1 MTPVSTASSGGV
13 GQARLRVEDRALL
26 TGRGRFTDDIRIAGC
41 LHAAFVRSPE
51 AQGRIAAVDT
61 AEAAA
66 MPGVVRIFTGADLSG
81 MGRTSVN
88 PLMPELRPL
97 PPQPL
102 AVETVAAVGAPV
114 ALVVAETAAAALDAA
129 EAVFVDI
136 EPPTL
141 QSPDGAAAAYRA
153 RETWRSQPAGE
164 ARNAVARATVSLRQ
178 PLLAPAALE
187 PRGLVADAATEPGRL
202 TVWLGSQSP
211 HRAREELAAVLRLDP
226 DLVRVVA
233 PDVGGAFG
241 MKASLYPEDIAVAF
255 AARTL
260 GRCVKW
266 IATRSEDFLAAT
278 QGRGQTVEAGLSA
291 AADGT
296 LLHLDAAV
304 RAPLGHWMPYSA
316 VVPARN
322 AGRIFPGPYKVASV
336 DIEAAGIETNGAAV
350 GIYRGAG
357 RPEAALA
364 MELLIERL
372 AGALDLPPEDVRRRN
387 FVPAADMPWTT
398 PTGQTLDSGDY
409 RAAYDRAKAL
419 MATQPPADDGRLRGC
434 ATVAY
439 IEPSGLGWERARI
452 TLGAD
457 GTMTAATGSTAQ
469 GQGRTTAVQQI
480 VADRLAADPDAVTV
494 VHGDS
499 AAPETGIGALASRS
513 TPIGGSALV
522 AACRDLRRQAEERL
536 GRPIGDRPDWTAI
549 ASQAGDL
556 VADVTYSAEGEAW
569 GYGAVG
575 CAVAIDPETGV
586 PTVERLVWVDDAGT
600 VVNPML
606 AEGQLLGGIAQGI
619 GEAVLERI
627 VYDADGQLLTGS
639 FMDYGIPRAG
649 DMPPVTLERLE
660 TPSPANLLG
669 AKGIG
674 EAGAIGAPAAIAC
687 AIMDALRPLGVKHL
701 DMPYTPAHIWQ
712 AIRGARTDA
721 RTDSGTGGGSG
732 NGIEHEQEE

>member
-1 MTPVSTASSGGV
+1 MSENPTASSGGV

-51 AQGRIAAVDT
+51 SHGRIARIET

-66 MPGVVRIFTGADLSG
+66 LPGVAAVFTGADLAG
-81 MGRTSVN
+81 LGRTSVN
-88 PLMPELRPL
+88 PLMPEIRPL
-97 PPQPL
+97 PPAAL
-102 AVETVAAVGAPV
+102 AMDVVKSVGAPV
-114 ALVVAETAAAALDAA
+114 ALVVAETAAAAADAA
-129 EAVFVDI
+129 ESVWVEI
-136 EPPTL
+136 EPVPANTA
-141 QSPDGAAAAYRA
+141 PGGTEAVRA
-153 RETWRSQPAGE
+153 REIWRTLAPDT
-164 ARNAVARATVSLRQ
+164 RNAAAQASVSLRQ

-211 HRAREELAAVLRLDP
+211 HRARAELAAVLGMDADR
-226 DLVRVVA
+226 VRVVA

-255 AARTL
+255 AALSL

-266 IATRSEDFLAAT
+266 VATRSEDFLAAT
-278 QGRGQTVEAGLSA
+278 QGRGQSIEASLSA
-291 AADGT
+291 AADGA
-296 LLHLDAAV
+296 LLHLEATV
-304 RAPLGHWMPYSA
+304 RAPLGSWMPYSA

-322 AGRIFPGPYKVASV
+322 AGRILPGPYKVASAG
-336 DIEAAGIETNGAAV
+336 IEAAGVETRRAAV

-372 AGALDLPPEDVRRRN
+372 AEALDLPAEDVRRRN
-387 FVPAADMPWTT
+387 FVAAADMPWTT
-398 PTGQTLDSGDY
+398 PTGQRLDSGDY
-409 RAAYDRAKAL
+409 RAAYDRAAAL
-419 MATQPPADDGRLRGC
+419 MAAPNASEPEADGLLRGK

-439 IEPSGLGWERARI
+439 IEPSGLGWETARL
-452 TLGAD
+452 TLDPD
-457 GTMTAATGSTAQ
+457 GSIVAATGSTAQ

-480 VADRLAADPDAVTV
+480 VGDRLGVDPNTVAV

-499 AAPETGIGALASRS
+499 RAPATAIGALASRS

-522 AACRDLRRQAEERL
+522 EACNTLRRQAEARL
-536 GRPIGDRPDWTAI
+536 RESVGDTPDWTAI
-549 ASQAGDL
+549 ARQTGGLA
-556 VADVTYSAEGEAW
+556 ADATYTAAGEAW

-586 PTVERLVWVDDAGT
+586 LTVERLVWVDDAGT

-627 VYDADGQLLTGS
+627 VYDDDGQLLTGS
-639 FMDYGIPRAG
+639 FMDYGIPRAA
-649 DMPPVTLERLE
+649 DMPPVTLERME

-687 AIMDALRPLGVKHL
+687 AVMDALRPLGVKHL
-701 DMPYTPAHIWQ
+701 DMPYSPARLWH
-712 AIRGARTDA
+712 AIRSAEDGA
-721 RTDSGTGGGSG
+721 G
-732 NGIEHEQEE
+732 NR

>member
-1 MTPVSTASSGGV
+1 MNTDPTASSGGI

-26 TGRGRFTDDIRIAGC
+26 IGRGRFTDDIRIAGC

-51 AQGRIAAVDT
+51 ARGRIAGIDT

-66 MPGVVRIFTGADLSG
+66 LPGVVRIFTGADLAG
-81 MGRTSVN
+81 LGQTSVN
-88 PLMPELRPL
+88 PLMPELQPL
-97 PPQPL
+97 PPEPL
-102 AVETVAAVGAPV
+102 AAGTVAAVGQPV

-129 EAVFVDI
+129 EAVYVDI
-136 EPPTL
+136 EPLPL
-141 QSPDGAAAAYRA
+141 KPAADGAAVVRA
-153 RETWRSQPAGE
+153 REAWRTPAAQ
-164 ARNAVARATVSLRQ
+164 ARNAAARASVSLRQ

-187 PRGLVADAATEPGRL
+187 PRGLVADAASEPGRL

-211 HRAREELAAVLRLDP
+211 HRAREELVAVLGLDP
-226 DLVRVVA
+226 EAVRVVA

-255 AARTL
+255 AARSL
-260 GRCVKW
+260 GRCVRW
-266 IATRSEDFLAAT
+266 TATRSEEFLAAT
-278 QGRGQTVEAGLSA
+278 QGRGQRIEAGLGA

-296 LLHLDAAV
+296 LLHLEAAV
-304 RAPLGHWMPYSA
+304 RAPLGSWMPYSA

-322 AGRIFPGPYKVASV
+322 AGRILPGPYRVASV
-336 DIEAAGIETNGAAV
+336 DIEATGVETRGAAV

-372 AGALDLPPEDVRRRN
+372 AGALDLPPEEVRRRN
-387 FVPAADMPWTT
+387 FVSAADMPWIT

-409 RAAYDRAKAL
+409 RAAYDRAAAL
-419 MATQPPADDGRLRGC
+419 IRSEPAESDNLLRGS

-439 IEPSGLGWERARI
+439 IEPSGLGWETARLK
-452 TLGAD
+452 LGAD
-457 GTMTAATGSTAQ
+457 GAITAATGSAAQ

-480 VADRLAADPDAVTV
+480 VGDGLGVAPDAVGV

-499 AAPETGIGALASRS
+499 RAPDTAIGALASRS

-536 GRPIGDRPDWTAI
+536 GRRPGDRPDWTAI
-549 ASQAGDL
+549 AQETGEL
-556 VADVTYSAEGEAW
+556 VADATYSAAGEAW

-586 PTVERLVWVDDAGT
+586 LTIERLVWVDDAGT

-606 AEGQLLGGIAQGI
+606 AEGQLLGGIAQGV

-627 VYDADGQLLTGS
+627 VYDGDGQLLTGS
-639 FMDYGIPRAG
+639 FMDYGIPRAA
-649 DMPPVTLERLE
+649 DMPPVALERME
-660 TPSPANLLG
+660 TPSPANVLG

-687 AIMDALRPLGVKHL
+687 AVMAALRPLGVKHL

-712 AIRGARTDA
+712 AIRDAQTGDGAGAGDR
-721 RTDSGTGGGSG
+721 
-732 NGIEHEQEE
+732 

>member
-26 TGRGRFTDDIRIAGC
+26 TGQGRFADDIRIAGC

-51 AQGRIAAVDT
+51 AQGRIAAIDT

-66 MPGVVRIFTGADLSG
+66 MQGVVRILTGPDLAG
-81 MGRTSVN
+81 LGRTSVN
-88 PLMPELRPL
+88 PLMPEVRPR
-97 PPQPL
+97 PPEPL
-102 AVETVAAVGAPV
+102 AIETVAAVGAPV

-136 EPPTL
+136 EPAPL
-141 QSPDGAAAAYRA
+141 QPPDGAAAAYRA
-153 RETWRSQPAGE
+153 RETWRSIPAGE
-164 ARNAVARATVSLRQ
+164 ARNTAARATVSLRQ

-187 PRGLVADAATEPGRL
+187 PRGLVADAATESGRL

-211 HRAREELAAVLRLDP
+211 HRAREELAAVLGLDP
-226 DLVRVVA
+226 GAIRVVA

-255 AARTL
+255 AALTL

-266 IATRSEDFLAAT
+266 IATRSEEFLAAT
-278 QGRGQTVEAGLSA
+278 QGRGQTIDAGLSA
-291 AADGT
+291 DSDGR

-304 RAPLGHWMPYSA
+304 RAPLGSWMPYSA

-322 AGRIFPGPYKVASV
+322 AGRIMPGPYRVASV
-336 DIEAAGIETNGAAV
+336 DIEATGVETNGAAV

-372 AGALDLPPEDVRRRN
+372 AKALELPPEDMRRRN
-387 FVPAADMPWTT
+387 FVSAADMPWTT
-398 PTGQTLDSGDY
+398 PTGQELDSGDY
-409 RAAYDRAKAL
+409 RAAYDRA
-419 MATQPPADDGRLRGC
+419 ATLLRPGPPESGGLLRGS

-439 IEPSGLGWERARI
+439 IEPSGLGWETARL
-452 TLGAD
+452 TLRAD
-457 GTMTAATGSTAQ
+457 GAITAATGSTAQ

-480 VADRLAADPDAVTV
+480 VGDSLGVAPDAVSV

-499 AAPETGIGALASRS
+499 RAPDTAIGALASRS

-522 AACRDLRRQAEERL
+522 AACGDLRRQAEERL
-536 GRPIGDRPDWTAI
+536 GRPVGDRPDWIAI
-549 ASQAGDL
+549 ARETGEL
-556 VADVTYSAEGEAW
+556 VADATYSAAGEAW

-586 PTVERLVWVDDAGT
+586 LTIERLVWVDDAGT
-600 VVNPML
+600 VINPIL
-606 AEGQLLGGIAQGI
+606 AEGQLLGGIAQGV

-639 FMDYGIPRAG
+639 FMDYGIPRAA
-649 DMPPVTLERLE
+649 DMPPVTLERME

-687 AIMDALRPLGVKHL
+687 AVMAALRPLGVKHL

-712 AIRGARTDA
+712 AIRDAQTGDGAGAGDR
-721 RTDSGTGGGSG
+721 
-732 NGIEHEQEE
+732 

>member
-1 MTPVSTASSGGV
+1 MSENPTASPGGV

-26 TGRGRFTDDIRIAGC
+26 TGQGQFTDDIRIAGC

-51 AQGRIAAVDT
+51 AHGRIARIET

-66 MPGVVRIFTGADLSG
+66 LPGVAAVFTGADLASLG
-81 MGRTSVN
+81 STSVN
-88 PLMPELRPL
+88 PLMPEIRPL
-97 PPQPL
+97 PPAAL
-102 AVETVAAVGAPV
+102 AMDVVASVGAPV
-114 ALVVAETAAAALDAA
+114 ALVVAETAAAATDAA
-129 EAVFVDI
+129 ESVRVEI
-136 EPPTL
+136 EPLPADTA
-141 QSPDGAAAAYRA
+141 PGGTEAVRA
-153 RETWRSQPAGE
+153 REIWRTPAPDT
-164 ARNAVARATVSLRQ
+164 RNAAAQTSVSLRQ

-211 HRAREELAAVLRLDP
+211 HRAREELAAVLGLDA
-226 DLVRVVA
+226 DRVRVVA

-255 AARTL
+255 AALSL

-278 QGRGQTVEAGLSA
+278 QGRGQSIEASLSA
-291 AADGT
+291 AADGA
-296 LLHLDAAV
+296 LLHLETTV
-304 RAPLGHWMPYSA
+304 RAPLGSWMPYSA

-322 AGRIFPGPYKVASV
+322 AGRILPGPYKVASAG
-336 DIEAAGIETNGAAV
+336 IEAAGVETRRAAV

-372 AGALDLPPEDVRRRN
+372 AEALDLPAEDMRRRN
-387 FVPAADMPWTT
+387 FVAAADMPWTT
-398 PTGQTLDSGDY
+398 PTGQRLDSGDY
-409 RAAYDRAKAL
+409 RAAYDRAVAL
-419 MATQPPADDGRLRGC
+419 MAAPKAPEPEAGGLLRGE

-439 IEPSGLGWERARI
+439 IEPSGLGWETARL
-452 TLGAD
+452 TLDPD
-457 GTMTAATGSTAQ
+457 GSIVAATGSSAQ

-480 VADRLAADPDAVTV
+480 VCDRLGVDPDTVAV

-499 AAPETGIGALASRS
+499 DAPATAIGALASRS

-522 AACRDLRRQAEERL
+522 EACRALRQQAEERL
-536 GRPIGDRPDWTAI
+536 GRPLANRPDWPAI
-549 ASQAGDL
+549 AQQTGGL
-556 VADVTYSAEGEAW
+556 VAEATYTADGEAW

-586 PTVERLVWVDDAGT
+586 LTVERLVWVDDAGT

-627 VYDADGQLLTGS
+627 VYDDDGQLLTGS
-639 FMDYGIPRAG
+639 FMDYGIPRAA
-649 DMPPVTLERLE
+649 DMPPVTLERME

-687 AIMDALRPLGVKHL
+687 AVMDALRPLGVKHL
-701 DMPYTPAHIWQ
+701 DMPYSPARLWH
-712 AIRGARTDA
+712 AIRSAEDGA
-721 RTDSGTGGGSG
+721 G
-732 NGIEHEQEE
+732 NR

>member
-13 GQARLRVEDRALL
+13 GQARRRVEDRALL
-26 TGRGRFTDDIRIAGC
+26 TGQGRFADDIRIAGC

-51 AQGRIAAVDT
+51 ARGRIAAVDT

-66 MPGVVRIFTGADLSG
+66 MPGVVRIFAGPDLAG
-81 MGRTSVN
+81 LGRTSVN

-97 PPQPL
+97 PPEPL
-102 AVETVAAVGAPV
+102 AIETVAAVGAPV
-114 ALVVAETAAAALDAA
+114 ALVVADTAAAAMDAA
-129 EAVFVDI
+129 EAVWAEI
-136 EPPTL
+136 EPLPADIA
-141 QSPDGAAAAYRA
+141 PGGPEAVRA
-153 RETWRSQPAGE
+153 RERWRTPAPDT
-164 ARNAVARATVSLRQ
+164 RNAAAHASVALRQ

-187 PRGLVADAATEPGRL
+187 PRGLVADAASEPGRL

-211 HRAREELAAVLRLDP
+211 HRAREELAAVLGLDP
-226 DLVRVVA
+226 ELIRVVA

-255 AARTL
+255 AARSL

-278 QGRGQTVEAGLSA
+278 QGRGQSIEASLNA

-322 AGRIFPGPYKVASV
+322 AGRILPGPYRVASV
-336 DIEAAGIETNGAAV
+336 DIEAAGLETQGAAV

-372 AGALDLPPEDVRRRN
+372 ADALDLPPDEMRRRN
-387 FVPAADMPWTT
+387 FVKAADMPWTT
-398 PTGQTLDSGDY
+398 PTGQRLDSGDY
-409 RAAYDRAKAL
+409 STAHDRAAALLGPETAAK
-419 MATQPPADDGRLRGC
+419 DGLLHGR

-439 IEPSGLGWERARI
+439 IEPSGLGWETARL

-457 GTMTAATGSTAQ
+457 GTITAATGSTAQ

-480 VADRLAADPDAVTV
+480 VGSRLGIDPDAVGV
-494 VHGDS
+494 IHGDS
-499 AAPETGIGALASRS
+499 RAPATAIGALASRS
-513 TPIGGSALV
+513 TPIGGSALIE
-522 AACRDLRRQAEERL
+522 ACRDLRRRAEEHP
-536 GRPIGDRPDWTAI
+536 GRPPGDRPDWPAI
-549 ASQAGDL
+549 AQRTGGL
-556 VADVTYSAEGEAW
+556 VADATYTADGEAW

-586 PTVERLVWVDDAGT
+586 LTVERLVWVDDAGT

-606 AEGQLLGGIAQGI
+606 AEGQLLGGIAQGF

-639 FMDYGIPRAG
+639 FMDYGIPRAA
-649 DMPPVTLERLE
+649 DMPPVTLERME

-674 EAGAIGAPAAIAC
+674 EAGTIGAPAAIAC
-687 AIMDALRPLGVKHL
+687 AVMDALRPLGVKHL
-701 DMPYTPAHIWQ
+701 DMPFTPAHIWQ
-712 AIRGARTDA
+712 AIRDA
-721 RTDSGTGGGSG
+721 RTDSGAGAG
-732 NGIEHEQEE
+732 NR

>member
-1 MTPVSTASSGGV
+1 MSENSTASPGGV

-51 AQGRIAAVDT
+51 SHGRIARIET

-66 MPGVVRIFTGADLSG
+66 LPGVAAVFTGADLAG
-81 MGRTSVN
+81 LGRTSVN
-88 PLMPELRPL
+88 PLMPEIRPL
-97 PPQPL
+97 PPAAL
-102 AVETVAAVGAPV
+102 AMDVVKSVGAPV
-114 ALVVAETAAAALDAA
+114 ALVVAETAAAAADAA
-129 EAVFVDI
+129 ESVWVEI
-136 EPPTL
+136 EPVPANTA
-141 QSPDGAAAAYRA
+141 PGGTEAVRA
-153 RETWRSQPAGE
+153 REIWRTLAPDT
-164 ARNAVARATVSLRQ
+164 RNAAAQASVSLRQ

-211 HRAREELAAVLRLDP
+211 HRARAELAAVLGMDADR
-226 DLVRVVA
+226 VRVVA

-241 MKASLYPEDIAVAF
+241 MKASLYPEDIAIAF
-255 AARTL
+255 AALSL

-266 IATRSEDFLAAT
+266 VATRSEDFLAAT
-278 QGRGQTVEAGLSA
+278 QGRGQSIEASLSA
-291 AADGT
+291 AADGA
-296 LLHLDAAV
+296 LLHLEATV
-304 RAPLGHWMPYSA
+304 RAPLGSWMPYSA

-322 AGRIFPGPYKVASV
+322 AGRILPGPYKVASAG
-336 DIEAAGIETNGAAV
+336 IEAAGVETRRAAV

-372 AGALDLPPEDVRRRN
+372 AEALDLPAEDVRRRN
-387 FVPAADMPWTT
+387 FVAAADMPWTT
-398 PTGQTLDSGDY
+398 PTGQRLDSGDY
-409 RAAYDRAKAL
+409 RAAYDRAVAL
-419 MATQPPADDGRLRGC
+419 MAAPNASEPEADGLLRGK

-439 IEPSGLGWERARI
+439 IEPSGLGWETARL
-452 TLGAD
+452 TLDPD
-457 GTMTAATGSTAQ
+457 GSIVAATGSTAQ

-480 VADRLAADPDAVTV
+480 VGDRLGVDPNTVAV

-499 AAPETGIGALASRS
+499 RAPATAIGALASRS

-522 AACRDLRRQAEERL
+522 EACNTLRRQAEARL
-536 GRPIGDRPDWTAI
+536 RESVGDTPDWTAI
-549 ASQAGDL
+549 ARQTGGLA
-556 VADVTYSAEGEAW
+556 ADATYTAAGEAW

-586 PTVERLVWVDDAGT
+586 LTVERMVWVDDAGI
-600 VVNPML
+600 VINPML

-627 VYDADGQLLTGS
+627 VYDDDGQLLTGS
-639 FMDYGIPRAG
+639 FMDYGIPRAA
-649 DMPPVTLERLE
+649 DMPPVTVERME

-674 EAGAIGAPAAIAC
+674 EAGTIGAPAAIAC
-687 AIMDALRPLGVKHL
+687 AVMDALRPLGVKHL
-701 DMPYTPAHIWQ
+701 DMPYTPARLWN
-712 AIRGARTDA
+712 AIRNADDGA
-721 RTDSGTGGGSG
+721 G
-732 NGIEHEQEE
+732 NR

>member
-1 MTPVSTASSGGV
+1 MTPVPIATSGGV

-26 TGRGRFTDDIRIAGC
+26 TGRGRFTDDIRVAGC

-51 AQGRIAAVDT
+51 AQGRIATIDT

-66 MPGVVRIFTGADLSG
+66 MAGVVRIFTGADLAG
-81 MGRTSVN
+81 LGQTSVN
-88 PLMPELRPL
+88 PLMPNLRPL
-97 PPQPL
+97 PPEPL
-102 AVETVAAVGAPV
+102 AAGTVAAAGAPV
-114 ALVVAETAAAALDAA
+114 VLVVAETAAAALDAA
-129 EAVFVDI
+129 EAVVVDI
-136 EPPTL
+136 DPLPIKPAEGETAAIRAHESWSSPPGTE
-141 QSPDGAAAAYRA
+141 D
-153 RETWRSQPAGE
+153 
-164 ARNAVARATVSLRQ
+164 RNAAVQATVSLRQ

-187 PRGLVADAATEPGRL
+187 SRGLVADAESEPGRL

-211 HRAREELAAVLRLDP
+211 HRAREELAAVLGIDP
-226 DLVRVVA
+226 EPIRVVA

-241 MKASLYPEDIAVAF
+241 IKASLYPEDIAVAV
-255 AARTL
+255 AARSL
-260 GRCVKW
+260 DRCVKW
-266 IATRSEDFLAAT
+266 IASRSEEFLAAT
-278 QGRGQTVEAGLSA
+278 QGRGQSIEASLSA

-296 LLHLDAAV
+296 LLHLDATV

-322 AGRIFPGPYKVASV
+322 AGRILPGPYKVATV
-336 DIEAAGIETNGAAV
+336 DIEAAGVETSGAAV

-372 AGALDLPPEDVRRRN
+372 AEALDIAPEELRRRN
-387 FVPAADMPWTT
+387 FVAAADMPWTT
-398 PTGQTLDSGDY
+398 PTGQRLDSGDY
-409 RAAYDRAKAL
+409 PAAYDRAAAL
-419 MATQPPADDGRLRGC
+419 LADAVSAEPAADDGLLRGS
-434 ATVAY
+434 ATIAY
-439 IEPSGLGWERARI
+439 IEPSGLGWETARL

-457 GTMTAATGSTAQ
+457 GAITAATGSTAQ

-480 VADRLAADPDAVTV
+480 IGDSLGVEPDAVAV

-499 AAPETGIGALASRS
+499 RAPATAIGALASRS

-522 AACRDLRRQAEERL
+522 AACRDLRQQAEERL
-536 GRPIGDRPDWTAI
+536 ARPIGDRPDWTAI
-549 ASQAGDL
+549 ALQAGEL
-556 VADVTYSAEGEAW
+556 VADVIYSADGEAW

-586 PTVERLVWVDDAGT
+586 LTVERLVWVDDAGT

-606 AEGQLLGGIAQGI
+606 AEGQLLGGIAQGV

-639 FMDYGIPRAG
+639 FMDYGIPRAA
-649 DMPPVTLERLE
+649 DMPPVTLARME

-669 AKGIG
+669 ARGIG

-687 AIMDALRPLGVKHL
+687 AVMAALRPLGVKHL
-701 DMPYTPAHIWQ
+701 DMPYTPARLWQ
-712 AIRGARTDA
+712 AIRETTAGA
-721 RTDSGTGGGSG
+721 GTG
-732 NGIEHEQEE
+732 

>member
-13 GQARLRVEDRALL
+13 GQARRRVEDRALL
-26 TGRGRFTDDIRIAGC
+26 TGQGRFTDDIRIAGC

-51 AQGRIAAVDT
+51 ARGRIAAVDT

-66 MPGVVRIFTGADLSG
+66 MPGVVRIFAGPDLAG
-81 MGRTSVN
+81 LGRTSVN

-97 PPQPL
+97 PPEPL
-102 AVETVAAVGAPV
+102 AIETVAAVGAPV
-114 ALVVAETAAAALDAA
+114 ALVVADTAAAAMDAA
-129 EAVFVDI
+129 EAVWAEI
-136 EPPTL
+136 EPLPADIA
-141 QSPDGAAAAYRA
+141 PGGPEAVRA
-153 RETWRSQPAGE
+153 RERWRTPAPDT
-164 ARNAVARATVSLRQ
+164 RNAAAQASVSLRQ

-187 PRGLVADAATEPGRL
+187 PRGLVADAASEPGRL

-211 HRAREELAAVLRLDP
+211 HRAREELAAVLGLDP
-226 DLVRVVA
+226 ELIRVVA

-255 AARTL
+255 AARSL

-278 QGRGQTVEAGLSA
+278 QGRGQSIEASLNA

-322 AGRIFPGPYKVASV
+322 AGRILPGPYRVASV
-336 DIEAAGIETNGAAV
+336 DIEAAGLETQGAAV

-372 AGALDLPPEDVRRRN
+372 ADALDLSPDEMRRRN
-387 FVPAADMPWTT
+387 FVKAADMPWTT
-398 PTGQTLDSGDY
+398 PTGQRLDSGDY
-409 RAAYDRAKAL
+409 SAAHDRAAALLGPETAAK
-419 MATQPPADDGRLRGC
+419 DGLLHGR

-439 IEPSGLGWERARI
+439 IEPSGLGWETARL

-457 GTMTAATGSTAQ
+457 GTITAATGSTAQ

-480 VADRLAADPDAVTV
+480 VGSRLGIDPDAVGV
-494 VHGDS
+494 IHGDS
-499 AAPETGIGALASRS
+499 RAPATAIGALASRS
-513 TPIGGSALV
+513 TPIGGSALIE
-522 AACRDLRRQAEERL
+522 ACRGLRRRAEEHP
-536 GRPIGDRPDWTAI
+536 GRPPGDRPDWPAVAQRT
-549 ASQAGDL
+549 GGL
-556 VADVTYSAEGEAW
+556 VADATYTAAGEAW

-586 PTVERLVWVDDAGT
+586 LTVERLVWVDDAGT

-606 AEGQLLGGIAQGI
+606 AEGQLLGGIAQGF

-639 FMDYGIPRAG
+639 FMDYGIPRAA
-649 DMPPVTLERLE
+649 DMPPVTLERTE

-674 EAGAIGAPAAIAC
+674 EAGTIGAPAAIAC
-687 AIMDALRPLGVKHL
+687 AVMDALRPLGVKHL
-701 DMPYTPAHIWQ
+701 DMPFTPAHIWQ
-712 AIRGARTDA
+712 AIRDA
-721 RTDSGTGGGSG
+721 RTDSGAGAG
-732 NGIEHEQEE
+732 NR

>member
-1 MTPVSTASSGGV
+1 MSENPTASPGGV

-51 AQGRIAAVDT
+51 SHGRIARIET

-66 MPGVVRIFTGADLSG
+66 LPGVAAVFTGADLAG
-81 MGRTSVN
+81 LGRTSVN
-88 PLMPELRPL
+88 PLMPEIRPL
-97 PPQPL
+97 PPAAL
-102 AVETVAAVGAPV
+102 AMDVVASVGAPV
-114 ALVVAETAAAALDAA
+114 ALVVAETAAAAADAA
-129 EAVFVDI
+129 ESVWVEI
-136 EPPTL
+136 EPVPANTA
-141 QSPDGAAAAYRA
+141 PGGTEAVRA
-153 RETWRSQPAGE
+153 REIWRTLAPDT
-164 ARNAVARATVSLRQ
+164 RNAAAQASVSLRQ

-211 HRAREELAAVLRLDP
+211 HRARAELAAVLGMDADR
-226 DLVRVVA
+226 VRVVA

-241 MKASLYPEDIAVAF
+241 MKASLYPEDIAIAF
-255 AARTL
+255 AALSL

-266 IATRSEDFLAAT
+266 VATRSEDFLAAT
-278 QGRGQTVEAGLSA
+278 QGRGQSIEASLSA
-291 AADGT
+291 AADGA
-296 LLHLDAAV
+296 LLHLEATV
-304 RAPLGHWMPYSA
+304 RAPLGSWMPYSA

-322 AGRIFPGPYKVASV
+322 AGRILPGPYKVASAG
-336 DIEAAGIETNGAAV
+336 IEAAGVETRRAAV

-357 RPEAALA
+357 RPEAAIA
-364 MELLIERL
+364 MELLIDRL
-372 AGALDLPPEDVRRRN
+372 AEALDLPPEDVRRRN
-387 FVPAADMPWTT
+387 FVAAADMPWTT
-398 PTGQTLDSGDY
+398 PTGQRLDSGDY
-409 RAAYDRAKAL
+409 RAAYDRAVAL
-419 MATQPPADDGRLRGC
+419 MAAPNASEPEADGLLRGK

-439 IEPSGLGWERARI
+439 IEPSGLGWETARL
-452 TLGAD
+452 TLDPD
-457 GTMTAATGSTAQ
+457 GSIVAATGSTAQ

-480 VADRLAADPDAVTV
+480 VGDRLGVDPGGVAV

-499 AAPETGIGALASRS
+499 DAPAMAIGALASRS

-522 AACRDLRRQAEERL
+522 EACNTLRRQAEARL
-536 GRPIGDRPDWTAI
+536 RESVGDTPDWTAI
-549 ASQAGDL
+549 ARQTGGLA
-556 VADVTYSAEGEAW
+556 ADATYTAAGEAW

-586 PTVERLVWVDDAGT
+586 LTVERLVWVDDAGT

-627 VYDADGQLLTGS
+627 VYDDDGQLLTGS
-639 FMDYGIPRAG
+639 FMDYGIPRAA
-649 DMPPVTLERLE
+649 DMPPVTLERME

-687 AIMDALRPLGVKHL
+687 AVMDALRPLGVKHL
-701 DMPYTPAHIWQ
+701 DMPYSPARLWH
-712 AIRGARTDA
+712 AIRSAEDGA
-721 RTDSGTGGGSG
+721 G
-732 NGIEHEQEE
+732 NR

>member
-1 MTPVSTASSGGV
+1 MKTDPTARSGDL

-26 TGRGRFTDDIRIAGC
+26 TGQGRFTDDIRIAGC

-51 AQGRIAAVDT
+51 AHGRIAAIGT
-61 AEAAA
+61 AEATAL
-66 MPGVVRIFTGADLSG
+66 PGVVRIFTGADLADL
-81 MGRTSVN
+81 GRTSVN
-88 PLMPELRPL
+88 PLMPEVRPL
-97 PPQPL
+97 PPEPL
-102 AVETVAAVGAPV
+102 ATGTVTAVGQPV
-114 ALVVAETAAAALDAA
+114 ALVVAETAAGALDAA
-129 EAVFVDI
+129 ESVYVDI
-136 EPPTL
+136 DPLPL
-141 QSPDGAAAAYRA
+141 KPAADAAADVRA
-153 RETWRSQPAGE
+153 REAWRTPAG
-164 ARNAVARATVSLRQ
+164 ARVRNAAARATVSLRQ

-187 PRGLVADAATEPGRL
+187 PRGLIADAAGEPGRL

-211 HRAREELAAVLRLDP
+211 HRAREELAAVLGLDP
-226 DLVRVVA
+226 GAIRVVA

-255 AARTL
+255 AALTL

-266 IATRSEDFLAAT
+266 IAARSEEFLAAT
-278 QGRGQTVEAGLSA
+278 QGRGQSIEAGLSA

-304 RAPLGHWMPYSA
+304 RAPLGSWMPYSA

-322 AGRIFPGPYKVASV
+322 AGRILPGPYRVGSV
-336 DIEAAGIETNGAAV
+336 NIEATGVETNGAAV

-372 AGALDLPPEDVRRRN
+372 AGALDLPPEDMRRRN
-387 FVPAADMPWTT
+387 FVSAAGMPWTT

-409 RAAYDRAKAL
+409 RAAYDRAAAL
-419 MATQPPADDGRLRGC
+419 LRPEPAERGGLLRGS

-439 IEPSGLGWERARI
+439 IEPSGLGWETARL

-457 GTMTAATGSTAQ
+457 GAITAATGSAAQ

-480 VADRLAADPDAVTV
+480 VGDGLGVAPDTVGV

-499 AAPETGIGALASRS
+499 RAPDTAIGALASRS

-522 AACRDLRRQAEERL
+522 AACGDLRRQAEERL
-536 GRPIGDRPDWTAI
+536 GRPVGDRPDWIAI
-549 ASQAGDL
+549 AREAGEL
-556 VADVTYSAEGEAW
+556 VADATYSAAGEAW

-575 CAVAIDPETGV
+575 CAVAVDPETGV
-586 PTVERLVWVDDAGT
+586 LTIERLVWVDDAGT
-600 VVNPML
+600 VINPIL
-606 AEGQLLGGIAQGI
+606 AEGQLLGGIAQGV

-639 FMDYGIPRAG
+639 FMDYGFPRAA
-649 DMPPVTLERLE
+649 DMPPVTLERME

-687 AIMDALRPLGVKHL
+687 AVMAALRPLGVKHL

-712 AIRGARTDA
+712 AIRDAQTGDGAGAGDR
-721 RTDSGTGGGSG
+721 
-732 NGIEHEQEE
+732 

>member
-1 MTPVSTASSGGV
+1 MKTDPTARSGGL

-26 TGRGRFTDDIRIAGC
+26 TGRGRFTDDIRTANC

-51 AQGRIAAVDT
+51 AQGRIAGIDT
-61 AEAAA
+61 AEAAT
-66 MPGVVRIFTGADLSG
+66 MSGVVRIFTGPDLAG
-81 MGRTSVN
+81 LGRTSVN
-88 PLMPELRPL
+88 PLMPDLRPL
-97 PPQPL
+97 PPEPL
-102 AVETVAAVGAPV
+102 AIETVAAVGQPV
-114 ALVVAETAAAALDAA
+114 ALIVAETAAAALDAA
-129 EAVFVDI
+129 EAVFAEIDPL
-136 EPPTL
+136 PPIPPNGEAG
-141 QSPDGAAAAYRA
+141 SHRA
-153 RETWRSQPAGE
+153 REAWHSPA
-164 ARNAVARATVSLRQ
+164 ADTRNAAAHVTVSLRQ

-187 PRGLVADAATEPGRL
+187 PRGLVADAASEPGRL

-211 HRAREELAAVLRLDP
+211 HRAREELAAVLGLDP

-255 AARTL
+255 AARAL

-266 IATRSEDFLAAT
+266 MATRSEEFLAAT
-278 QGRGQTVEAGLSA
+278 QGRGQTIEAGLSA

-316 VVPARN
+316 AVPARN
-322 AGRIFPGPYKVASV
+322 AGRILPGPYKVASV
-336 DIEAAGIETNGAAV
+336 DIDAASVETNGAAV

-372 AGALDLPPEDVRRRN
+372 AEALDLPPDEMRRRN
-387 FVPAADMPWTT
+387 FVTAGDMPWTT

-409 RAAYDRAKAL
+409 TAAYDRAAAL
-419 MATQPPADDGRLRGC
+419 MATRPPADDGRLRGC

-439 IEPSGLGWERARI
+439 IEPSGLGWESARL

-457 GTMTAATGSTAQ
+457 GTISAATGSTAQ

-480 VADRLAADPDAVTV
+480 VADRLAADPDAVAV

-499 AAPETGIGALASRS
+499 SALVTGIGALASRS

-522 AACRDLRRQAEERL
+522 QACDALRERAEGRL
-536 GRPIGDRPDWTAI
+536 GRPVGAEPDWMDI
-549 ASQAGDL
+549 ARQTGGL
-556 VADVTYSAEGEAW
+556 EADATYTAEGEAW

-575 CAVAIDPETGV
+575 CAVAIDPETGAL
-586 PTVERLVWVDDAGT
+586 TVERLVWVDDAGT
-600 VVNPML
+600 VVNPLL
-606 AEGQLLGGIAQGI
+606 AEGQLLGGIAQGV

-639 FMDYGIPRAG
+639 FMDYGIPRAA
-649 DMPPVTLERLE
+649 DMPPVTLERME

-687 AIMDALRPLGVKHL
+687 AVMTALRPLGVKHL

-712 AIRGARTDA
+712 AIRDA
-721 RTDSGTGGGSG
+721 RTDSGDGA
-732 NGIEHEQEE
+732 GIERESEE

>member
-1 MTPVSTASSGGV
+1 MNTDPTASSGGI
-13 GQARLRVEDRALL
+13 GRPRRRVEDRALL

-51 AQGRIAAVDT
+51 AHGRIVGIDT
-61 AEAAA
+61 PEAAA
-66 MPGVVRIFTGADLSG
+66 LPGVVRIFTGPDLAG
-81 MGRTSVN
+81 LGRTSVN
-88 PLMPELRPL
+88 PLMPKVWPRP
-97 PPQPL
+97 PEPL
-102 AVETVAAVGAPV
+102 ATGTVAAVGQPF

-129 EAVFVDI
+129 EAVFAEIDPF
-136 EPPTL
+136 PPIPPNGEAG
-141 QSPDGAAAAYRA
+141 SHRA
-153 RETWRSQPAGE
+153 REAWRSPA
-164 ARNAVARATVSLRQ
+164 ADTRNAAARATVSLRQ

-211 HRAREELAAVLRLDP
+211 HRAREELASVLGLDP

-255 AARTL
+255 AARAL

-266 IATRSEDFLAAT
+266 IATRSEEFLAAT
-278 QGRGQTVEAGLSA
+278 QGRGQTIEAGLSA

-304 RAPLGHWMPYSA
+304 RAPLGSWMPYSA

-322 AGRIFPGPYKVASV
+322 AGRILPGPYRVASV

-372 AGALDLPPEDVRRRN
+372 ADALDLPPEDVRRRN
-387 FVPAADMPWTT
+387 FVTAGDMPWTT

-409 RAAYDRAKAL
+409 AAAHDRATAL
-419 MATQPPADDGRLRGC
+419 MATQPQADDGRLRGC

-439 IEPSGLGWERARI
+439 IEPSGLGWESARL
-452 TLGAD
+452 TLGAG
-457 GTMTAATGSTAQ
+457 GTITAATGSTAQ

-480 VADRLAADPDAVTV
+480 VADRLGVDPDTVAV

-499 AAPETGIGALASRS
+499 RAPATAIGALASRS

-522 AACRDLRRQAEERL
+522 AACRDLRRQAEEGL
-536 GRPIGDRPDWTAI
+536 GRPLGTEPDWSDI
-549 ASQAGDL
+549 ARQTGGL
-556 VADVTYSAEGEAW
+556 EADATYTAEGEAW

-586 PTVERLVWVDDAGT
+586 LTVERLVWIDDAGT

-606 AEGQLLGGIAQGI
+606 AEGQLLGGIAQGV

-639 FMDYGIPRAG
+639 FMDYGIPRAA
-649 DMPPVTLERLE
+649 DMPPVTLERME

-687 AIMDALRPLGVKHL
+687 AVMAALRPLGVKHL

-712 AIRGARTDA
+712 AIRDA
-721 RTDSGTGGGSG
+721 RTDSGAGA
-732 NGIEHEQEE
+732 GIERESEE